1 MRRDERRRVGRVR
14 RSRRVGNG
22 RDRGA
27 AWSKLWRGSMDSG
40 ADDDDDELRRQAEHG
55 VDREREESV
64 RERGSSGRKRGEEV
78 RALL

>member
-1 MRRDERRRVGRVR
+1 
-14 RSRRVGNG
+14 
-22 RDRGA
+22 
-27 AWSKLWRGSMDSG
+27 MDSG